1 MSADLVN
8 KNKFFRTK
16 IVRQIEAL
24 LKDVNL
30 KQIVNFI
37 DKISAA
43 QYVPACEVLV
53 IVKINMEP
61 DWKNRKIRGSS
72 FGKSTITD
80 FVF

>member
-61 DWKNRKIRGSS
+61 D
-72 FGKSTITD
+72 
-80 FVF
+80 

>member
-8 KNKFFRTK
+8 KNKFFPDK
-16 IVRQIEAL
+16 VRQIEAL
-24 LKDVNL
+24 QKDVNF
-30 KQIVNFI
+30 KQILYFI

-61 DWKNRKIRGSS
+61 D
-72 FGKSTITD
+72 
-80 FVF
+80 